1 MDTDTSHDTHDDTRT
16 WHRPGVTCM
25 WGRIARLT
33 PITKRQ
39 RDVLAFVVGH
49 IERHGYAPSVREVGD
64 HFGWRSTRTGG
75 EHLHELARKGAL
87 RITPG
92 VARGIRVLD
101 DSGIVRADPR
111 PVPVRPGTRACS

>member
-1 MDTDTSHDTHDDTRT
+1 MTDVIDDTRT
-16 WHRPGVTCM
+16 WYRPGVTVM
-25 WGRIARLT
+25 WNRIARLT
-33 PITKRQ
+33 PITDRQ

-64 HFGWRSTRTGG
+64 HFGWSSTRTAG
-75 EHLHELARKGAL
+75 EHLHNLARKGAL
-87 RITPG
+87 QITPG

-111 PVPVRPGTRACS
+111 PAPGRIGTRTC